1 MKEAV
6 LDALWTRR
14 PRPGDAANDKKEDI
28 LVSISAP
35 ARDEQQSP
43 EANKQPA
50 RKILGYNQK
59 NQEMDSEPEKPLT

>member
-14 PRPGDAANDKKEDI
+14 PRPGDADDEKEDI

-43 EANKQPA
+43 DANKQPT
-50 RKILGYNQK
+50 RKSQG
-59 NQEMDSEPEKPLT
+59 